1 VLLDD
6 VPPWFLRIFAVV
18 FGLLWGSFLNVVIY
32 RLPREMSVVRP
43 PSHCPSCKQPI
54 RAWQN
59 VPLFGWLFMRGR
71 ARCCG
76 VRIPVRYPLVE
87 AIGGVISL
95 AVMEMLVLRM
105 SGSTSFALAGGVYL
119 VHLTL
124 ALGLVAAAFI
134 DVEFM
139 ILPDSMTIGGAVLGV
154 LASPLRGMSIL
165 DSLIGAAAG
174 FAIVWLPFV
183 VVYPRIRG
191 KVGMGLGDAKL
202 LMLAGAWF
210 GWLGAL
216 VVLAAGAV
224 QGTIVALG
232 TLLLRGKLEEP
243 EAVRREREEVMAE
256 LAQMTPEERA
266 EAERELADDPLMSE
280 AGEGVGQ
287 ARIAFGPFLILAT
300 LELLLLREQL
310 EQVFSLWMGI

>member
-1 VLLDD
+1 MLLDD

-32 RLPREMSVVRP
+32 RVPREMSVVSP
-43 PSHCPSCKQPI
+43 PSHCPACKKPI

-76 VRIPVRYPLVE
+76 VKIPARYPMVE
-87 AIGGVISL
+87 AIGGVLSL

-105 SGSTSFALAGGVYL
+105 TGSTAFAWAGAVYL

-139 ILPDSMTIGGAVLGV
+139 ILPDSMTIGGAILGV
-154 LASPLRGMSIL
+154 LASPLRGL
-165 DSLIGAAAG
+165 GFVDSLIGAVAG
-174 FAIVWLPFV
+174 FVIVWLPFV
-183 VVYPRIRG
+183 VIYPRIRG

-224 QGTIVALG
+224 QGTLFAVG
-232 TLLLRGKLEEP
+232 TLLTRGKLEEP
-243 EAVRREREEVMAE
+243 EAVRREREEVRAE
-256 LAQMTPEERA
+256 LEKLSPEERA

-280 AGEGVGQ
+280 AGEGLGQ

-310 EQVFSLWMGI
+310 EGLFALWVGM